1 MSYFETEQK
10 TNSQNKPWQNTSE
23 QNTQSN
29 WQRPAQSNQSY
40 QKPTGGFSN
49 FRPKS
54 PAEQEDPYLY
64 RPYAATGNKDMP
76 ETMKPVIQ
84 RIGKNLEKAGYL
96 LRTGG
101 MDGLEDVIEKS
112 VTRLELHL
120 PWKDFD
126 KKQSKLTF
134 TSEFVKGVAKMFHP
148 TFDALKPVIQTFLA
162 KNVRLLLGK
171 EGKSPALFLIVWTDD
186 GAELSREVT
195 FRTGNSGHA
204 INIANAMRIPV
215 FNLIRPDAER
225 RLYEYAEV
233 VLDPANTTNTDLI

>member
-1 MSYFETEQK
+1 MPYFEPDQK
-10 TNSQNKPWQNTSE
+10 INNQNKPWQN
-23 QNTQSN
+23 NTEYTGQSN
-29 WQRPAQSNQSY
+29 WQKPNQGSSSY
-40 QKPTGGFSN
+40 QKPANTFNN

-76 ETMKPVIQ
+76 ESMKPCIQ
-84 RIGKNLEKAGYL
+84 RIGKNLEKSGYI

-112 VTRLELHL
+112 VSKLELHL

-148 TFDALKPVIQTFLA
+148 TFDSLKPVIQTFLA

-195 FRTGNSGHA
+195 FKTGNSGHA

-215 FNLIRPDAER
+215 FNLTRPDAER
-225 RLYEYAEV
+225 RLYEYADV
-233 VLDPANTTNTDLI
+233 SLSPAETTNTDLI